1 MTAMMMTRDEE
12 DGTIKISIEYT
23 MMDDSESTVST
34 NLKQD
39 SRFNCNICLDPVTEP
54 VVTRCGHLY
63 CWPCLFRW
71 LEPGIRSEEALSSWN
86 NFTLAPTVDESR
98 RCCPVCKAEC
108 SIPTLVPI
116 YVRNEPGTP
125 LAAARK
131 RSPPAENHHSREE
144 QNVSQEDSSSVHSF
158 GGNEQEQAAEE
169 MTTENSTTTGL
180 RQRLRFRSRDSEIPD
195 IPPDDNHVPSRPTA
209 SPARP
214 SNTSVLTQPRAPQA
228 TAAAA
233 FPARP
238 PLSPHQASL
247 SHGMLLMF
255 QQALN
260 STDAGQQRG
269 VPPLHH
275 GNDGDDAHAFGNTRG
290 TVESPAARDD
300 ATEFLS
306 RLILILASFIILCL
320 LLF

>member
-1 MTAMMMTRDEE
+1 
-12 DGTIKISIEYT
+12 
-23 MMDDSESTVST
+23 MDDSESTIGT
-34 NLKQD
+34 ALKQD
-39 SRFNCNICLDPVTEP
+39 ARFNCNICLDPVIEP

-71 LEPGIRSEEALSSWN
+71 LEPGIRSEEALSSWD
-86 NFTLAPTVDESR
+86 NFALAPTVDESR

-108 SIPTLVPI
+108 SVPTLVPI

-125 LAAARK
+125 LATARK
-131 RSPPAENHHSREE
+131 RPSEN
-144 QNVSQEDSSSVHSF
+144 NNNNQEDQVTQETDSSSAHSF
-158 GGNEQEQAAEE
+158 GRNEEEEAASAEE
-169 MTTENSTTTGL
+169 TMTEHGTTGL

-195 IPPDDNHVPSRPTA
+195 IPSDDDDNVPSRPAA

-214 SNTSVLTQPRAPQA
+214 TNSSALTQPRAQQ

-233 FPARP
+233 AYPVRP

-260 STDAGQQRG
+260 STDVMQNRQQQRG
-269 VPPLHH
+269 VPPLHR
-275 GNDGDDAHAFGNTRG
+275 NDGEHEFGNARA
-290 TVESPAARDD
+290 TVESPRDD

-306 RLILILASFIILCL
+306 RLILILASFVILCL